1 MNDITLKEYA
11 KLHNISYEAVRKSVN
26 RYKDELKGH
35 IIKINKTQYLDDFAI
50 NYLDQKRKTNPIIIY
65 ELDKD
70 EKIRNLEE
78 ENKKLHMLLEKKLME
93 IDELKNE
100 KIEYLE
106 NKHLIEN
113 TKFELEV
120 QKQKVVQLEEKNKIL
135 NEQLNYKNKNLFH
148 KIFGGK

>member
-50 NYLDQKRKTNPIIIY
+50 NFLDQKRKTNPIIIY

-106 NKHLIEN
+106 NKYLIEN